1 MRLKTYAFAFTA
13 AALLMQG
20 CSSDSD
26 NSSTTP
32 TTPSATGYYLDS
44 AVEGVDYNTSEGYSA
59 LTGSDGSFRFNTGE
73 SVSLRIGDITLRNI
87 AASNLSDG
95 KKVIEND
102 DAVITLLQSIDSDG
116 NASNGITIN
125 AQIRAAVQEWTEE
138 NNINTL
144 DTNATDLIGADA
156 LQEKL
161 QEKGQTQT
169 QKKTIAQ
176 AREHLELTMQ
186 ENAGDLALGDQITLA
201 DGSIN
206 YIDYKGAIRNAPA
219 SAAAAEY
226 HTGKGYGHTLF
237 DSADKKCQNCHNELF
252 DTWKG
257 SMHGKSWSDPI
268 FQSKF
273 QDFLRVHIAKI
284 GTNPTGTKEYTET
297 VFKGAAQTCIKCHA
311 PGAYYAGDFKV
322 EITSLKESGVV
333 TADLTDAQANNQSNL
348 ASTTSTYDPTQT
360 AEVVALGANG
370 KLYQASYHIGH
381 EANREG
387 INCAFC
393 HSIETPRLMGL
404 DQDPDSY
411 TLAKEMRVGPHGPIK
426 ANAGD
431 ALAYSKDAT
440 TTDMNKFFRL
450 WGPEKYSDYAHT
462 PKSLNEYDVDKLA
475 DGRYSMTSK
484 DVNGTD
490 GKTHFTGGPFYG
502 PFGVTGVRN
511 ENATD
516 DTNRSAQVHPDFA
529 YDSNNHFGSKGKTL
543 CLSCH
548 QRSAGAGVPSGEEG
562 AGQFMELCSTW
573 NAVTTGTDDNIRDEL
588 SSPRCQ
594 KCHMEKIE
602 GTVLHQWARPDK
614 LFEDKSIL
622 TEHFYHDDSEGFG
635 DENPVASG
643 WLNSHAFLGASKT
656 GGDKAA
662 AVAKIKSGFDAD
674 LDATLSGD
682 TLTVTTN
689 ITNKTAHM
697 FPGAHPMRRV
707 LTRVIVTDS
716 EGNLV
721 AGSSATGNSTF
732 GNITN
737 TVATLTGKT
746 LHSSADSEVTVNLNG
761 SDALEFPGKVADL
774 NGSAVDSQNFAS
786 AESGKVIIPGADT
799 TVKSQTVSGTQTS
812 GEVFNAAIVVAESQT
827 NFTRIYGHET
837 GQKYDLDSNASTPS
851 VFVVRPGFDSNMVD
865 KDTRLS
871 PNETE
876 TYTLTYDV
884 AGKTGLNVTYKVYY
898 MQKGANGQF
907 ITGEDGFL
915 DQAASD
921 TAKHLVTEVF
931 SKTVTP

>member
-1 MRLKTYAFAFTA
+1 MRLKTYAFALTA

-26 NSSTTP
+26 SS
-32 TTPSATGYYLDS
+32 TPSATGYYLDS
-44 AVEGVDYNTSEGYSA
+44 AVEGVDYTTSGGYTA
-59 LTGSDGSFRFNTGE
+59 LTGSDGSFKFNAGD
-73 SVSLRIGDITLRNI
+73 SVSLHIGDITLRNI
-87 AASNLSDG
+87 TASNLSDG
-95 KKVIEND
+95 KKVIENN
-102 DAVITLLQSIDSDG
+102 DAVIALLQSIDADG
-116 NASNGITIN
+116 DPTNGISVTT
-125 AQIRAAVQEWTEE
+125 QIRAAVQTWASD
-138 NNINTL
+138 NNISTL
-144 DTNATDLIGADA
+144 DTNGTHLRYANE
-156 LQEKL
+156 LQTRFQNEGISGP
-161 QEKGQTQT
+161 QI
-169 QKKTIAQ
+169 KTLTQ
-176 AREHLELTMQ
+176 AREHLATTMQ
-186 ENAGDLALGDQITLA
+186 EHAQDLALGDHITLA

-237 DSADKKCQNCHNELF
+237 DSADNKCQNCHNELY

-257 SMHGKSWSDPI
+257 SMHGKSWSDPV

-273 QDFLRVHIAKI
+273 QDFLRTHIAKI

-322 EITSLKESGVV
+322 EISALKESGVL
-333 TADLTDAQANNQSNL
+333 TADLTSAQQNSQSNL

-393 HSIETPRLMGL
+393 HSMETPRLMGL
-404 DQDPDSY
+404 EQDPDSY
-411 TLAKEMRVGPHGPIK
+411 TLAKEMRVGPHGPVK

-431 ALAYSKDAT
+431 MLAYSKDAT

-462 PKSLNEYDVDKLA
+462 PKSINEYDVNKLA
-475 DGRYSMTSK
+475 DGRYTMASK
-484 DVNGTD
+484 DVNGTG

-502 PFGVTGVRN
+502 PFGVTGIRN

-573 NAVTTGTDDNIRDEL
+573 NAVTTGDDDNIRDEL

-602 GTVLHQWARPDK
+602 GTVLHQWASPDK

-622 TEHFYHDDSEGFG
+622 TEHFYHDDSAGHG

-674 LDATLSGD
+674 LSATSDGT
-682 TLTVTTN
+682 TLTVTTSL
-689 ITNKTAHM
+689 TNKTAHM

-716 EGNLV
+716 EGNFV

-732 GNITN
+732 GNVTN
-737 TVATLTGKT
+737 TIATLTGKT
-746 LHSSADSEVTVNLNG
+746 LHSSADAMVSVNLNG
-761 SDALEFPGKVADL
+761 SDALDFPGKVADL
-774 NGSAVDSQNFAS
+774 DGSAVDSQNFAS
-786 AESGKVIIPGADT
+786 AETGKVIIPGADA
-799 TVKSQTVSGTQTS
+799 TVKNQTVSGSTTS
-812 GEVFNAAIVVAESQT
+812 GEVFNSAIVAAEDTT

-837 GQKYDLDSNASTPS
+837 GKKYDLDSNASTPS

-884 AGKTGLNVTYKVYY
+884 TGKTGLNVTYKVYY

-907 ITGEDGFL
+907 LTGDDGFL
-915 DQAASD
+915 DQQTSD
-921 TAKHLVTEVF
+921 AAKHLVTEVF
-931 SKTVTP
+931 SKTVAL